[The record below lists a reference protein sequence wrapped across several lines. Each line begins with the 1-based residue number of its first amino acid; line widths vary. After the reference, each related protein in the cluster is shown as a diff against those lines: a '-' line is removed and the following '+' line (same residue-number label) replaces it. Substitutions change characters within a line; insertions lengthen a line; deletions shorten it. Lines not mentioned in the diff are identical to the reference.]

1 MTRLLVTRPDA
12 QQDLLMARLAQAGIG
27 VVSVPTVSLEPPTDA
42 DVARLASLLPAAD
55 WVVVTS
61 ANGVG
66 ALVAALS
73 GRPLP
78 TGVRL
83 AAVGPATADALERSG
98 LQVAAVPPR
107 YLTIAIADA
116 LGDVAGRRV
125 VLARADAATPDLRG
139 ALVSRGATV
148 SEVTAYRTV
157 EGPAASRD
165 LIRLALEDGLD
176 GILFTSGSTVRGL
189 LKLVPSHER
198 QRVTRLP
205 AFCIGPVTAAAANHS
220 GFAVAAVADEYTAGG
235 LARAT
240 IQHFQVEES

>member
-12 QQDLLMARLAQAGIG
+12 QQDGLMERLAQAGIG
-27 VVSVPTVSLEPPTDA
+27 VVSVATVSIEPPTVA
-42 DVARLASLLPAAD
+42 DVARLASLIPTAD
-55 WVVVTS
+55 WVVITS
-61 ANGVG
+61 ANGVP
-66 ALVAALS
+66 ALAAAL
-73 GRPLP
+73 GGEPLP
-78 TGVRL
+78 TGARL

-98 LQVAAVPPR
+98 LQVAAMPTR
-107 YLTIAIADA
+107 YLTVAIADA

-125 VLARADAATPDLRG
+125 VLARADAATPDLRE
-139 ALVSRGATV
+139 ALTARGATV
-148 SEVTAYRTV
+148 IEVTAYRTV
-157 EGPAASRD
+157 EGPLASRD
-165 LIRLALEDGLD
+165 LLRHALEDGLD

-205 AFCIGPVTAAAANHS
+205 AFCIGPVTAAAAHHR
-220 GFAVAAVADEYTAGG
+220 GFAVAAVADEHTAGG